1 MRFITEIDL
10 RYLYNDKAFTVY
22 KIDRD
27 VRLTPGARQFLT
39 DKRIKILNNDISKK
53 RDIIKKEKSDSI
65 VKEKNDWRYKKLL
78 AKINS
83 LEAVFFLS
91 IEEILDRDIVL
102 AQEIAELSKAI
113 TKIKKSLKTKTLLE
127 PFEFNECLGMK
138 RDESL
143 QELEFCFDIT
153 DFHIQLKGG
162 KDILILHRLRCLL
175 GEIEPVI
182 LELCEYNE
190 EDIKLYQNI
199 SGNIN
204 QIINILSQKI
214 CCIVGGGKCQ
224 RKT

>member
-22 KIDRD
+22 NIDQD

-39 DKRIKILNNDISKK
+39 DKRIKISNNDISKK
-53 RDIIKKEKSDSI
+53 RDIIKKEKVTSI
-65 VKEKNDWRYKKLL
+65 LKEKNDWRYKKLL
-78 AKINS
+78 AKISS

-102 AQEIAELSKAI
+102 AQEITELSKSI

-127 PFEFNECLGMK
+127 SFEFDECLGIK
-138 RDESL
+138 KDESL

-224 RKT
+224 RKI

>member
-22 KIDRD
+22 NIDQD

-39 DKRIKILNNDISKK
+39 DKKIKILNNDISKK
-53 RDIIKKEKSDSI
+53 RDVIKKEKATSL

-78 AKINS
+78 AKISS

-102 AQEIAELSKAI
+102 AQEITELSKSI

-127 PFEFNECLGMK
+127 SFEFDECLGIK
-138 RDESL
+138 KDESF

-224 RKT
+224 RKI